1 MFIFKNF
8 WAVIALII
16 SLGISSSNKDFNQ
29 DLYAFLI
36 ENNTSSFLISQKGD
50 LIINEEFEVKKSL
63 KPTSLMFFNLFQHG
77 FVKNRSQEDVA
88 SIQKSLISI

>member
-50 LIINEEFEVKKSL
+50 LIIN
-63 KPTSLMFFNLFQHG
+63 
-77 FVKNRSQEDVA
+77 
-88 SIQKSLISI
+88 